1 MFIHLLTIKTLY
13 LLTLYKETSLKYTK
27 YYDVSYKNLTKTKF
41 CSLYELLLVGI
52 VICVC
57 CIFFVWF
64 LYRSPIIFRSSSVWF
79 SFGSRLVLVR
89 FSIGSRLVLVRFSIG
104 SRLVLVRFSIGSRS
118 VLDWFSIGSRSVLD
132 RFSIVLRSIL
142 VHPSFILRS
151 FSVRSPFGNRRTN
164 EDRSKIDRRTNGESS
179 EAKRRCIET
188 LMGNQGK
195 GNPNKKFIF
204 NHLDSNYYGKI
215 FRILNTLPNGVRLA
229 REILILLK

>member
-57 CIFFVWF
+57 CIFFVWL
-64 LYRSPIIFRSSSVWF
+64 LYRSPIIFRSFSVWF
-79 SFGSRLVLVR
+79 SFC
-89 FSIGSRLVLVRFSIG
+89 
-104 SRLVLVRFSIGSRS
+104 SRS
-118 VLDWFSIGSRSVLD
+118 VLVLFSICSRSVLD
-132 RFSIVLRSIL
+132 RFSIDSRSSF
-142 VHPSFILRS
+142 VHPPFILRS
-151 FSVRSPFGNRRTN
+151 ISVRQSKNERRTN
-164 EDRSKIDRRTNGESS
+164 GERSKNDRRNIGESS

-195 GNPNKKFIF
+195 GNTNKNFIF

-229 REILILLK
+229 REILFLLK

>member
-64 LYRSPIIFRSSSVWF
+64 LYRSPIIFRSFSVWFSVWF
-79 SFGSRLVLVR
+79 SFCSRSVLVL
-89 FSIGSRLVLVRFSIG
+89 FSIGSRL
-104 SRLVLVRFSIGSRS
+104 
-118 VLDWFSIGSRSVLD
+118 VLD

-142 VHPSFILRS
+142 VHPPFILRS
-151 FSVRSPFGNRRTN
+151 FSVR
-164 EDRSKIDRRTNGESS
+164 ESKIDRRTNGESS

-195 GNPNKKFIF
+195 GNPNKNFIF
-204 NHLDSNYYGKI
+204 NYLDSNYYGKF
-215 FRILNTLPNGVRLA
+215 FRILNTPPNGVRLA